1 MTMNREGITFII
13 SAPSGAGKTSL
24 CKEIIDIFPGLGHSV
39 SYTTRPMRS
48 GEVDGKDYHFVSDET
63 FRKMIDEGGFAEWAE
78 VHGNRYGTALKT
90 LEQFR
95 TQGVDI
101 LLDIDCQG
109 AEQLRR
115 NDPHGVHIFIL
126 PPNLDE
132 LRRRLEGR
140 QTDAPDVI
148 DRRIANARGEIDR
161 AGEYDYIVVNDD
173 FDQALEELKAIFIAE
188 GCRTGRVLATVKAKF
203 GI

>member
-1 MTMNREGITFII
+1 MKREGIVFII

-24 CKEIIDIFPGLGHSV
+24 CKEIIDIFPDLGHSI
-39 SYTTRPMRS
+39 SYTTRPRRS
-48 GEVDGKDYHFVSDET
+48 GEVDGKDYHFVSSET
-63 FRKMIDEGGFAEWAE
+63 FRRMIDEGAFAEWAE
-78 VHGNRYGTALKT
+78 VHDNRYGTALRT

-95 TQGVDI
+95 EQGVDI

-115 NDPHGVHIFIL
+115 TDPDGVHIFIV
-126 PPNLDE
+126 PPSLEE

-140 QTDAPDVI
+140 RTDSAEVI
-148 DRRIANARGEIDR
+148 ERRIANARGEICR

-173 FDQALEELKAIFIAE
+173 FPQAVEELKSIITAE
-188 GCRTGRVLATVKAKF
+188 GCRSSRLLKAVKEKF
-203 GI
+203 GV